1 MNKIVSAFTAFL
13 FLSILGMVSCQKAIV
28 DNLDNVVVNK
38 QHLVSLQVN
47 EEAINIISESPL
59 FKSAK
64 SLTRTDESKKVYAI
78 NIYCKDGITTKNYSK
93 YAYGLFDDPSQ
104 IKLLITEGKI
114 YKFECLVV
122 EDNEDKIYSSNGEYL
137 MPFKHGALADEADCF
152 PTKLENKFVLSS
164 TENLPFIIY
173 GRTNISKDDVAEAP
187 RMIKQYG
194 VLENYSAEAN
204 SSISI
209 NTKLMVYGLHFVITP
224 PEEGT
229 LELTYLPMK
238 TITVKSTDPK
248 YDHASI
254 YAFNRIS
261 SVYNGNEKADITL
274 SLIWTLNNGTKKSY
288 TKQITIERNVMTK
301 LGIAVQLP
309 TPNKFSIVEENEK
322 MKEKDFGIWTPQNQ

>member
-104 IKLLITEGKI
+104 IKLLLTEGKI

-137 MPFKHGALADEADCF
+137 MPFKHGALADDADCF

-204 SSISI
+204 STIIPHTIGTNFNNPRPKDRIITATNNEIKAKNQFVFAISTAEAERESPIRIITGPITTGGNNLSSIFFPFHFIKAAITKYTKETPIIPNSVPGIPHCLDADIIGAI
-209 NTKLMVYGLHFVITP
+209 NAN
-224 PEEGT
+224 EEPKKIGT
-229 LELTYLPMK
+229 LPF
-238 TITVKSTDPK
+238 V
-248 YDHASI
+248 
-254 YAFNRIS
+254 
-261 SVYNGNEKADITL
+261 
-274 SLIWTLNNGTKKSY
+274 TK
-288 TKQITIERNVMTK
+288 
-301 LGIAVQLP
+301 
-309 TPNKFSIVEENEK
+309 
-322 MKEKDFGIWTPQNQ
+322 